1 MQNNCTINVENSINS
16 GQVFLWRKNKDIW
29 YGVNGQDILKI
40 SKAGTVKS
48 YQNTKTDF
56 FRRRDNIE
64 KIIKSISKD
73 RVTKKAVKQYLG
85 LRILEQ
91 DPFQCLISFIVSSN
105 SNIQKI
111 KNSLEKISRKFGDR
125 VEFENQ
131 EFFLFPKPEKLANAS
146 IDEIRSCGVG
156 YRAVEFENQE
166 FFLFPKP
173 DKLVNASIGE
183 IRSCGVGYRARF
195 IKEAAKWTVQKQID
209 FEYLKK
215 CDYQEA
221 KKEICQIP
229 GIGNKVADCIMLFS
243 LNKLESFPLDR
254 WMIRILEKYYSDKFQ
269 LETKTITEKQYE
281 ILHEKIV
288 NHFGPYAGYAQ
299 QFLFKMER
307 ENYQKK
313 WL

>member
-1 MQNNCTINVENSINS
+1 MQNNYTINVENSINS

-40 SKAGTVKS
+40 SKAGTIKS

-56 FRRRDNIE
+56 FRKRDDIE

-73 RVTKKAVKQYLG
+73 SVTKKAVKQYLG

-91 DPFQCLISFIVSSN
+91 DPFQCLIAFIVSSN

-111 KNSLEKISRKFGDR
+111 KNSLEKISKKFGEK
-125 VEFENQ
+125 VEFEKQ
-131 EFFLFPKPEKLANAS
+131 EFFLFPKPENLAKAS
-146 IDEIRSCGVG
+146 INEI
-156 YRAVEFENQE
+156 
-166 FFLFPKP
+166 K
-173 DKLVNASIGE
+173 
-183 IRSCGVGYRARF
+183 SCGVGYRARF
-195 IKEAAKWTVQKQID
+195 IIEAANMIVLKKID

-215 CDYQEA
+215 CNYLDA
-221 KKEICQIP
+221 KEEICKIP
-229 GIGNKVADCIMLFS
+229 GVGNKVADCILLFS

-269 LETKTITEKQYE
+269 LETKSITQKQYE

>member
-1 MQNNCTINVENSINS
+1 MQNNCIINVENSINS

-40 SKAGTVKS
+40 SKVGTIKS
-48 YQNTKTDF
+48 YQNTKIDF
-56 FRRRDNIE
+56 FRKRDNIE

-73 RVTKKAVKQYLG
+73 NVTKKAVKQYLG

-111 KNSLEKISRKFGDR
+111 KNSLEKISKKFGEK
-125 VEFENQ
+125 VEFEKQ
-131 EFFLFPKPEKLANAS
+131 EFFLFPKPENLAKAS
-146 IDEIRSCGVG
+146 INEIKSCGVG
-156 YRAVEFENQE
+156 YRA
-166 FFLFPKP
+166 K
-173 DKLVNASIGE
+173 
-183 IRSCGVGYRARF
+183 F
-195 IKEAAKWTVQKQID
+195 IIEAANMVVLKKIN

-215 CDYQEA
+215 CNYLDA
-221 KKEICQIP
+221 KEEICKIP
-229 GIGNKVADCIMLFS
+229 GVGNKVADCILLFS

-269 LETKTITEKQYE
+269 LGTKSITQKQYE

>member
-1 MQNNCTINVENSINS
+1 LQNNCIINVENSINS
-16 GQVFLWRKNKDIW
+16 GQVFLWRKNKENW
-29 YGVNGQDILKI
+29 YGVNGQNVLKI
-40 SKAGTVKS
+40 SKLGVVKS

-56 FRRRDNIE
+56 FRKRDDIE
-64 KIIKSISKD
+64 KIIESISKD
-73 RVTKKAVKQYLG
+73 SVTKKAVKQYLG
-85 LRILEQ
+85 LRVLEQ

-111 KNSLEKISRKFGDR
+111 KNSLEKISKKFGEK
-125 VEFENQ
+125 VEFEKQ
-131 EFFLFPKPEKLANAS
+131 EFFLFPKPENLAKAS
-146 IDEIRSCGVG
+146 INEI
-156 YRAVEFENQE
+156 
-166 FFLFPKP
+166 K
-173 DKLVNASIGE
+173 
-183 IRSCGVGYRARF
+183 SCGVGYRARF
-195 IKEAAKWTVQKQID
+195 IIEAANMTVLKKID

-215 CDYQEA
+215 CDYLDA
-221 KKEICQIP
+221 KEKICKIP
-229 GIGNKVADCIMLFS
+229 GVGNKVADCILLFS

-269 LETKTITEKQYE
+269 LETKSITQKQYE

>member
-1 MQNNCTINVENSINS
+1 MQNSYTINVENSINS
-16 GQVFLWRKNKDIW
+16 GQVFLWRKNGDYW
-29 YGVNGQDILKI
+29 YGINGQDILKI
-40 SKAGTVKS
+40 SNSGSIKS
-48 YQNTKTDF
+48 YQNIKTDF
-56 FRRRDNIE
+56 FRKRDNIE

-73 RVTKKAVKQYLG
+73 SITKKAVKQYAG

-91 DPFQCLISFIVSSN
+91 DPFQCLISFITSSN

-111 KNSLEKISRKFGDR
+111 KSSLEKISKKFGVKVKFD
-125 VEFENQ
+125 NQ

-146 IDEIRSCGVG
+146 INEI
-156 YRAVEFENQE
+156 
-166 FFLFPKP
+166 K
-173 DKLVNASIGE
+173 
-183 IRSCGVGYRARF
+183 SCGVGYRARF
-195 IKEAAKWTVQKQID
+195 IKEAANRTVLEKIN

-215 CDYQEA
+215 TNYQNA
-221 KKEICQIP
+221 KDEICLIP
-229 GIGNKVADCIMLFS
+229 GVGNKVADCVLLFS

-269 LETKTITEKQYE
+269 LETKTITEKQYG

-288 NHFGPYAGYAQ
+288 NHFGPYAGYSQ